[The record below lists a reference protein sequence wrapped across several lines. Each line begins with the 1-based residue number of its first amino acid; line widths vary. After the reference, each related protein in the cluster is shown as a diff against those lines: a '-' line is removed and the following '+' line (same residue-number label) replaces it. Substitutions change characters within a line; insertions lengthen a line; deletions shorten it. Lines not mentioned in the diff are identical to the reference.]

1 MFVQNNLCTVKFMF
15 MLVLKFTQ
23 KTIIIAFCLIET
35 WIPVK

>member
-1 MFVQNNLCTVKFMF
+1 MFVQNNLCTVKF